1 MTGSQDHKNHYLV
14 ACRKKPKKIFLA
26 FWMQRGSDINNV
38 VPESSPSVP
47 MSLLT
52 LTSSSSTP
60 KLLFFLS
67 DGEIFPAML
76 LRVSLLLLN
85 FWWFSA
91 CLCFLAEFRRM
102 GWVFLDPGPLS
113 PFPVPTPGAVQH
125 CSSAVPPAAVAG
137 GQSHP
142 REGCCVET

>member
-1 MTGSQDHKNHYLV
+1 
-14 ACRKKPKKIFLA
+14 
-26 FWMQRGSDINNV
+26 MQKETKENLPGLLDAARIRYKQCGTRVFTICPHV
-38 VPESSPSVP
+38 SPH
-47 MSLLT
+47 LDQQLQHT
-52 LTSSSSTP
+52 